1 MNNMKKKMK
10 EEQLI
15 QFKKNKM
22 TNLMGK
28 NKQIIIKANK
38 VPFISRK
45 TEAPYHSPKKKSKIV
60 INHGLIKKVEDDIK
74 GLKYNTAV
82 STLMTLLNAYEKQES
97 ITKDDYLVLLK
108 LLNPMAPHIT
118 EELNAESLKKQWL
131 VNVENVLKYT
141 EGKEIV
147 KVIVIK
153 NKIVSI
159 VIK

>member
-1 MNNMKKKMK
+1 MKEKINKDNVDNFLREGNRILRETEDYLNSKLLEIKSYRENDSIFFNKFMNNMKKKMK

-60 INHGLIKKVEDDIK
+60 INHELIKKVEDDE
-74 GLKYNTAV
+74 
-82 STLMTLLNAYEKQES
+82 LLNYQ
-97 ITKDDYLVLLK
+97 
-108 LLNPMAPHIT
+108 
-118 EELNAESLKKQWL
+118 
-131 VNVENVLKYT
+131 
-141 EGKEIV
+141 
-147 KVIVIK
+147 
-153 NKIVSI
+153 
-159 VIK
+159 